1 MGGSLCRKYLQ
12 SIAIKYRM
20 TNGRPASPRQAR
32 LVHVIP
38 YSKNGKEI
46 FRNAIQWLRKLVYS
60 GGLAMKR
67 QYSQLVTRVVGAF
80 LVLCSVGGAPAYA
93 MPIAVAQQ
101 AFADQLSMGQFFYP
115 VVESGPDAG
124 KVAVFQDPG
133 TAFATH
139 DGFWRSLLKG
149 AAVVAGGVAGSAAG
163 PGGTAVGALA
173 TATVVNDINRQGPGP
188 GRRWL
193 ISDARI
199 YREVEVAGVG
209 NILPGVLSAAESNI
223 VSSFNLSPTHT
234 LSFVD
239 PSVIGVRAKDA
250 GGTPVSTVDFAQAF
264 VLTST
269 ETGISQ
275 SLFGTVVLNTV
286 GAPGD
291 RPLNSTD
298 FLDVDVGSLL
308 TAPDGTPVT
317 VQSTLVVG
325 FSTPVPEPAATS
337 LFGVGLIVLLAYQFS
352 GYRRH
357 HYAA

>member
-1 MGGSLCRKYLQ
+1 
-12 SIAIKYRM
+12 
-20 TNGRPASPRQAR
+20 
-32 LVHVIP
+32 
-38 YSKNGKEI
+38 
-46 FRNAIQWLRKLVYS
+46 
-60 GGLAMKR
+60 MKR
-67 QYSQLVTRVVGAF
+67 QYSQLMTRILGAF

-93 MPIAVAQQ
+93 MPMADAQQ

-124 KVAVFQDPG
+124 KLAVFQDSG
-133 TAFATH
+133 TAFASH

-149 AAVVAGGVAGSAAG
+149 VAVVAGGVAGSAAG

-193 ISDARI
+193 VSDARI
-199 YREVEVAGVG
+199 YREVNVAGVG
-209 NILPGVLSAAESNI
+209 NILPGVLSAAEGNV

-239 PSVIGVRAKDA
+239 PSVIGVRPKDSS
-250 GGTPVSTVDFAQAF
+250 GIPVSTVDFAQAF

-269 ETGISQ
+269 ESGIAQ

-291 RPLNSTD
+291 RPLNNTD
-298 FLDVDVGSLL
+298 FLDVDVGPLL
-308 TAPDGTPVT
+308 TAPDGTAVT

-325 FSTPVPEPAATS
+325 FSSPVPEPAAVW
-337 LFGVGLIVLLAYQFS
+337 LFGIGLIVLLAYRFPA
-352 GYRRH
+352 YRSH